1 MTSRILTGATRD
13 RNGVRLCPLGC
24 GPGVAPG
31 PGGARD
37 HACKISTRKCGRP
50 GETVFT
56 PPLPG
61 KCRMFYDEKGQP
73 T

>member
-1 MTSRILTGATRD
+1 VSPRILTCAMRD
-13 RNGVRLCPLGC
+13 RNGVRLCHLGC
-24 GPGVAPG
+24 GPDAPMV
-31 PGGARD
+31 GGSRD
-37 HACKISTRKCGRP
+37 HACKMATRKCGKP